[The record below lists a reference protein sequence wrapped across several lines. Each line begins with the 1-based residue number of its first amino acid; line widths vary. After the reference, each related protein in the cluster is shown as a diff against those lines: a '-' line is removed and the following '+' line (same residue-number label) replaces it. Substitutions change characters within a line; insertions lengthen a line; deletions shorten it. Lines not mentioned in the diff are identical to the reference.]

1 MNWTRRRFVTSVAA
15 GAAGLSLGARLRAA
29 DTVQERLGEFP
40 LAGLVQQFRADQAR
54 QGQSGAAGLGST
66 RGGYLTIAAGIVRFF
81 AAWQDA
87 RGAIIDPYERVE
99 KQYSTPAFALAGAA
113 LCAARRD
120 GAPLAAVVR
129 AMSFACASLAEGEA
143 ADGHADFYTVLLMH
157 ADRLLAPLVPE
168 SASTA
173 WRRDLARIVPE
184 RIYRRQPTDATT
196 NNWNLVAVAG
206 EWMRTKAGLGDSMPW
221 IEASLDRQMGLFT
234 PWGMYRDPNDPLPYD
249 HFARLWALDLLDE
262 GYRGRHAAALEE
274 LLERGAWM
282 SLLMQAPNGDAPCG
296 GRSAHHQWNEAQ
308 QAVTF
313 ESWASRFAR
322 RGDTA
327 AAGACKQGASQSLYS
342 IGRWTRP
349 SGELWVVK
357 NRIDPAA
364 RHGYE
369 SYSFHSQYNLLT
381 AAMLAIAWTRADERV
396 DMAFSPADGVGRYA
410 FALGPAFH
418 KAFVKAGQWHLE
430 IDTGAHLPYNPTG
443 ILRVH
448 CPGVVPETF
457 ADGVSEAP
465 SYRLPSKP
473 TRSLALG
480 PEWQDRAGAWHALA
494 AHGGDDLAPTEFAIL
509 GATPTRLELQLTYR
523 GRLRGGATAVRERLL
538 FHYGLAE
545 VEHSV
550 DGDVEAV
557 RQCWPMLGTDGEKPS
572 EISVTDRTAT
582 VKRGGGELSFVA
594 LTEGAAVSR
603 LAAAEPCRN
612 GFMDGCLVRVPARA
626 VRTRLEAKVAWG
638 VRGPLTFR

>member
-1 MNWTRRRFVTSVAA
+1 
-15 GAAGLSLGARLRAA
+15 
-29 DTVQERLGEFP
+29 
-40 LAGLVQQFRADQAR
+40 
-54 QGQSGAAGLGST
+54 
-66 RGGYLTIAAGIVRFF
+66 
-81 AAWQDA
+81 
-87 RGAIIDPYERVE
+87 
-99 KQYSTPAFALAGAA
+99 
-113 LCAARRD
+113 
-120 GAPLAAVVR
+120 
-129 AMSFACASLAEGEA
+129 
-143 ADGHADFYTVLLMH
+143 
-157 ADRLLAPLVPE
+157 
-168 SASTA
+168 
-173 WRRDLARIVPE
+173 
-184 RIYRRQPTDATT
+184 
-196 NNWNLVAVAG
+196 
-206 EWMRTKAGLGDSMPW
+206 
-221 IEASLDRQMGLFT
+221 
-234 PWGMYRDPNDPLPYD
+234 
-249 HFARLWALDLLDE
+249 
-262 GYRGRHAAALEE
+262 
-274 LLERGAWM
+274 
-282 SLLMQAPNGDAPCG
+282 
-296 GRSAHHQWNEAQ
+296 
-308 QAVTF
+308 
-313 ESWASRFAR
+313 
-322 RGDTA
+322 
-327 AAGACKQGASQSLYS
+327 
-342 IGRWTRP
+342 
-349 SGELWVVK
+349 
-357 NRIDPAA
+357 
-364 RHGYE
+364 
-369 SYSFHSQYNLLT
+369 
-381 AAMLAIAWTRADERV
+381 
-396 DMAFSPADGVGRYA
+396 MAFSPADGVGRYA

-572 EISVTDRTAT
+572 EISVTDRSAS

-638 VRGPLTFR
+638 VRGPLAFR